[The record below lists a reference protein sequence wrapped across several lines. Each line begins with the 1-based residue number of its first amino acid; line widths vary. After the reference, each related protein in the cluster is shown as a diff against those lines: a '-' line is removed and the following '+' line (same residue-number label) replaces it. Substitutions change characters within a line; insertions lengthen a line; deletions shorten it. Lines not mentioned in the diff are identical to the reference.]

1 MGHRLREPL
10 CRVLRHVGA
19 HSLQE
24 KGDQGL
30 MFMDKWEFVF
40 WLLIA
45 GNVGLGVGVWA
56 TALVTDNPLETI
68 GKLLNFLDG

>member
-1 MGHRLREPL
+1 
-10 CRVLRHVGA
+10 
-19 HSLQE
+19 
-24 KGDQGL
+24 

-68 GKLLNFLDG
+68 GKLLNFLDGYTSRNWNHH